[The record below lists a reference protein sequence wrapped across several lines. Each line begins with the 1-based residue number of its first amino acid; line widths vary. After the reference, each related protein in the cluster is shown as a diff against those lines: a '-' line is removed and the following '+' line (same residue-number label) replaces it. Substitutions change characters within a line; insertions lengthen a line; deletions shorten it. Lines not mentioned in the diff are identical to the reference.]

1 MVMTI
6 KSTEKK
12 TLIVIVLT
20 IITMFAEIIVGH
32 ITHSMALFA
41 DGCHMGTHALALSLT
56 YFTYILMRKFANS
69 QSFTFGTG
77 KFSILSGY
85 TSAVLLGITGIYI
98 IKEGIERF
106 FNPLSIS
113 LNEAIIVA
121 IIGFAVNFLCIII
134 MGDKDHCHCEHAH
147 DEDYN
152 YKAAYMHIL
161 SDLMTS
167 VFAIGA
173 LFAAKYLGWNLLD
186 PLVGVLGGSI
196 ICVWAFNLIKSTGM
210 ILLDAEV
217 NDLKTKIQEKFGSNV
232 CFKEL
237 HVWKISEHEYSLTGK
252 IVSDCTPEE
261 IKSEISKLA
270 DFRFINIESVR

>member
-6 KSTEKK
+6 KNTEKK
-12 TLIVIVLT
+12 TLIVIILT
-20 IITMFAEIIVGH
+20 IITMLAEIIVGH

-56 YFTYILMRKFANS
+56 YFTYILMRKFADS

-106 FNPLSIS
+106 FNPLAIS

-121 IIGFAVNFLCIII
+121 IIGFLINFLCIII
-134 MGDKDHCHCEHAH
+134 MGEKEHSH
-147 DEDYN
+147 SEHVHEDYN

-173 LFAAKYLGWNLLD
+173 LFSAKYLGWNLLD

-210 ILLDAEV
+210 ILLDAEA

-237 HVWKISEHEYSLTGK
+237 HIWKISECEYSLTGK

-270 DFRFINIESVR
+270 EFKLINIEKL

>member
-6 KSTEKK
+6 KNTEKK
-12 TLIVIVLT
+12 TLIVIILT
-20 IITMFAEIIVGH
+20 IITMLAEIIVGH

-56 YFTYILMRKFANS
+56 YFTYILMRKFADS

-106 FNPLSIS
+106 FNPLAIS

-121 IIGFAVNFLCIII
+121 IIGFLINFLCIII
-134 MGDKDHCHCEHAH
+134 MDEKEHSH
-147 DEDYN
+147 SEHVHEDYN

-173 LFAAKYLGWNLLD
+173 LFSAKYLGWNLLD

-210 ILLDAEV
+210 ILLDAEA

-237 HVWKISEHEYSLTGK
+237 HVWKISECEYSLTGK

-270 DFRFINIESVR
+270 EFKLINIEKL